1 MAGTKKD
8 AQEFVDR
15 WKGEQR
21 EAGND
26 QIFWIQLLQDV
37 MGMDDALM
45 RVKCKDRVITEKSSH
60 SGEYDLFIPSASTII
75 EQKASGVD
83 LSKPELRQGRMVTPA
98 QQGRDYAN
106 GMPLSQRPRYIVAC
120 NFHEFWV
127 YDMERDPLCSEPVFK
142 LALADLPRNLGA
154 LDFLRG
160 TGATA
165 PDVLQQAVSKK
176 AGTIMGRLHDLVAAR
191 YEDPDTPEAHH
202 ALSVLMTRIMFLM
215 FAEDVRLSGPDGEI
229 PPNAFRDYLQ
239 HFQAVD
245 LRRGL
250 KDLFVWLDTPDAER
264 DPWAPD
270 YLKVFPYMNGGLFRE
285 RIDFPPLDEDF
296 RTTLIVEGCQEFDWS
311 GVSPTVF
318 GSIFEG
324 ALSHDHRRA
333 NGQHFTSPR
342 DIHRVIDPLFL
353 SALRAEYGRA
363 LEMAPAQ
370 KTRALRALHERIGEI
385 SVLDPA
391 AGSGNFL
398 TESYLSLRRLEN
410 MVMLE
415 LAITRNFGQ
424 ASISFEGMEG
434 DGSRD
439 DEVLVNLRNFH
450 GIEIEDFACCVA
462 RTALWIAEKQADTE
476 TTKVTRRVYQG
487 LPLTDYEGIIMANA
501 LAIDWNDVVPADEVT
516 HVCGNPPFIGQYT
529 KTNAQTADARRVWGV
544 DYDGYLDYATCWYR
558 KAADYLGARDKAFA
572 FVSTNSIC
580 QGQPVPAFFG
590 PLWRDG
596 WQISFAHRT
605 FVWNSQADDEAHVHV
620 VILGF
625 EHSPRRRL
633 LFTYERG
640 RGEGAVSTPLN
651 INGYLLDAPNVL
663 VRKRMHPLGDIAEM
677 VRGSQPTDNGF
688 LQITTTDEY
697 KQVMSDPIAAQYV
710 RPCIGATE
718 LINAKER
725 WCLWLED
732 ATPLEI
738 ARSPFLKKRVTACH
752 EWRIAQGEAAIARGK
767 DPENSDAYKLR
778 DIPHLFRPN
787 SNRPQGAY
795 LCVPRH
801 FSGGRKYFTTAWCSN
816 GEIATD
822 ACFMAEDPDGLQF
835 AVISS
840 GIFMAWQKAVGGE
853 LKSDC
858 RFSNTVVWNNF
869 PLPQMTPDQRQAVID
884 AGKRIIEARESYA
897 GASLATLYDPSNEFL
912 FPALFDAHKALDRVL
927 GEAYGVD
934 FEGDEE
940 KIVAHLFRLYAEATK
955 EL

>member
-1 MAGTKKD
+1 MAGRSD
-8 AQEFVDR
+8 AAAFVKR
-15 WKGEQR
+15 WEGEQR

-26 QIFWIQLLQDV
+26 QIFWIDLLQNV
-37 MGMDDALM
+37 LGLDDALT
-45 RVKCKDRVITEKSSH
+45 RIKCKDRVVTEKSAH
-60 SGEYDLFIPSASTII
+60 SAEYDLFIPSASTIV
-75 EQKASGVD
+75 EQKASSVD
-83 LSKPELRQGRMVTPA
+83 LSKPEQRQGKMVTPA

-127 YDMERDPLCSEPVFK
+127 YDMERDPLCSKPVFK
-142 LALADLPRNLGA
+142 LALADLPKNLPA
-154 LDFLRG
+154 LDFLKG
-160 TGATA
+160 SGAAA
-165 PDVLQQAVSKK
+165 PDVLQQAVSKE
-176 AGTIMGRLHDLVAAR
+176 AGAIMGRLHDLVARR
-191 YEDPDTPEAHH
+191 YDDPDAPDAHH

-215 FAEDVRLSGPDGEI
+215 FAEDVMLSGPDGQV

-250 KDLFVWLDTPDAER
+250 KDLFVWLDTPDDER

-270 YLKVFPYMNGGLFRE
+270 YLKAFPYMNGGLFRE

-296 RTTLIVEGCQEFDWS
+296 RTTLIVQGCQEFDWS

-333 NGQHFTSPR
+333 NGQHFTSPK

-353 SALRAEYGRA
+353 SGLRAEYGRA
-363 LEMAPAQ
+363 LEMAPSQ
-370 KTRALRALHERIGEI
+370 KTRALRALHERLGEI

-415 LAITRNFGQ
+415 LSITRNYGQ
-424 ASISFEGMEG
+424 AAISFEDMEG

-439 DEVLVNLRNFH
+439 SEVLVSLRNFH

-476 TTKVTRRVYQG
+476 TTKVTRRVYQE
-487 LPLTDYEGIIMANA
+487 LPLTDYEGIIKANA
-501 LAIDWNDVVPADEVT
+501 LRIDWNDVVSADTVT

-529 KTNAQTADARRVWGV
+529 KTEAQTADAQHVWGD

-558 KAADYLGARDKAFA
+558 KAADYLGERDKSFA

-580 QGQPVPAFFG
+580 QGQPVPALFG

-596 WQISFAHRT
+596 WQISFAHKT

-625 EHSPRRRL
+625 ERTPRRRL

-640 RGEGAVSTPLN
+640 RGEGIVSTPAN

-663 VRKRMHPLGDIAEM
+663 VSKRMMPLGAIATM
-677 VRGSQPTDNGF
+677 TKGSAPVDGGF
-688 LQITTTDEY
+688 LQIKDEAEY
-697 KQVMSDPIAAQYV
+697 RRAVADPVAAKYV
-710 RPCIGATE
+710 RPCLGATE
-718 LINAKER
+718 LINGRKR

-732 ATPLEI
+732 ASAADMAKSQFIKSRLEACRDFRLESSKAATKRMANTPWI
-738 ARSPFLKKRVTACH
+738 
-752 EWRIAQGEAAIARGK
+752 WGE
-767 DPENSDAYKLR
+767 S
-778 DIPHLFRPN
+778 RPM
-787 SNRPQGAY
+787 RLPY
-795 LCVPRH
+795 LCVPSH
-801 FSGGRKYFTTAWCSN
+801 FSGGRKYFTAARCEN
-816 GEIATD
+816 GEIATN
-822 ACFMAEDPDGLQF
+822 ACFMAPDSDGLQF

-858 RFSNTVVWNNF
+858 RFSNTIVWNNF
-869 PLPQMTPDQRQAVID
+869 PLPSMTLEQRERIVA
-884 AGKRIIEARESYA
+884 AGRKIIEARESYE
-897 GASLATLYDPSNEFL
+897 GLSLAELYDPTSEFL
-912 FPALFDAHKALDRVL
+912 FPRLFEAHAELDRAL
-927 GEAYGVD
+927 EDAYGVD
-934 FEGDEE
+934 FGGDEE
-940 KIVAHLFRLYAEATK
+940 KIVAHLFRLYAEATGV
-955 EL
+955 